1 MIGNII
7 NASGQEKVNPYQMTF
22 TAKVYKKCLKC
33 KK

>member
-22 TAKVYKKCLKC
+22 IARVYKTKSKL
-33 KK
+33 